1 MEEVNAPWFLHM
13 LFGISRVF
21 ITRESEAIRRI
32 ATRPRICNEKFVSSR
47 ESVQPRIASN
57 ETTTRRGSAIKCRK
71 AQKDSDFIKS
81 KPSNNQTN
89 VQDLMG
95 ICSLISL
102 CDKKQVGCQGGI
114 SELVFDGLDSRKAI
128 GPDRRISP
136 IGADCCL
143 FARLA

>member
-1 MEEVNAPWFLHM
+1 M
-13 LFGISRVF
+13 
-21 ITRESEAIRRI
+21 
-32 ATRPRICNEKFVSSR
+32 
-47 ESVQPRIASN
+47 ASN
-57 ETTTRRGSAIKCRK
+57 ETTTRRGSAIKCRN

-128 GPDRRISP
+128 DPDRRISP
-136 IGADCCL
+136 IGVDCC
-143 FARLA
+143 FFFRISSTFQRGRRLARRAI